1 MIFKV
6 ITQLFSQPH
15 NKKTLTS
22 VLYMTKVWEDETTY
36 IYSVISFVLYLIT
49 RSEQIFP
56 IKRKSAF
63 IRQSL
68 PYSQRPYLKRKI
80 ILRGDLRL

>member
-6 ITQLFSQPH
+6 ITQLFSHPH

-36 IYSVISFVLYLIT
+36 IYSVISFVLYLT
-49 RSEQIFP
+49 ARSEQIFP
-56 IKRKSAF
+56 VKRESRF
-63 IRQSL
+63 RRQSL
-68 PYSQRPYLKRKI
+68 PYSQRPYLERGFL
-80 ILRGDLRL
+80 LRNDI